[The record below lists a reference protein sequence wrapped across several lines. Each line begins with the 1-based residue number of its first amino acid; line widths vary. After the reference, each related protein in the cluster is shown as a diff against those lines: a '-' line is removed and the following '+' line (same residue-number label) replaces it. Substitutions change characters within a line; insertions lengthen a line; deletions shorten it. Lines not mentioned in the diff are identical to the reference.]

1 MNLYSIMSFF
11 YDLLDKIWFSD
22 KGKNPRDVIESLIP
36 DKECT
41 VLDMC
46 CGTFSNG
53 LPIAKKN
60 PNNKVIGID
69 RSESML
75 REAKEKIKK
84 EGLKNVKICCCDA
97 TQTGLKGE
105 SFDYIIIGL
114 VLHECDANLWHRIL
128 KEVHRLLKADGRL
141 IILEWEKQT
150 SMCRKLKF
158 APLYVLEVLG
168 NMKYFKQMYYSD
180 KSSFF
185 KKYGFE
191 TVEKQECNYTMVLSM
206 RKTQLR

>member
-1 MNLYSIMSFF
+1 MNVYSFMSAC

-22 KGKNPRDVIESLIP
+22 KGKNPRDIIEKLIP
-36 DKECT
+36 NQAST

-69 RSESML
+69 RSGAML
-75 REAKEKIKK
+75 NEARKK
-84 EGLKNVKICCCDA
+84 VRKAELKNVELLCKDA
-97 TQTGLKGE
+97 TQTGFKNE

-114 VLHECDANLWHRIL
+114 VLHECNEILWKRIL
-128 KEVHRLLKADGRL
+128 SEAYRLLKSDGRL
-141 IILEWEKQT
+141 IILEWDKQRAV
-150 SMCRKLKF
+150 SRKIKF
-158 APLYVLEVLG
+158 APIYVLEMLG
-168 NMKYFKQMYYSD
+168 NLKYFKELYYSD

-185 KKYGFE
+185 EKYRFQMME
-191 TVEKQECNYTMVLSM
+191 QYECNYTVVMSM
-206 RKTQLR
+206 KKN